1 MGLKRRVNSDYHDFI
16 LYVKLRLQYLK
27 RPLKTE
33 IFTHHVL
40 FSNKALDVTIREGFL
55 EGL

>member
-1 MGLKRRVNSDYHDFI
+1 MELKRRVNYNYHYFI
-16 LYVKLRLQYLK
+16 SKVKASEFK
-27 RPLKTE
+27 TALKTE
-33 IFTHHVL
+33 IFTYHVL

>member
-1 MGLKRRVNSDYHDFI
+1 MELKRRVNGDYHDFT
-16 LYVKLRLQYLK
+16 LYVKLRPQYLK

-33 IFTHHVL
+33 ILTYHVL
-40 FSNKALDVTIREGFL
+40 FSNKALDVAIREGFL